1 MHEPPAL
8 VRPYALTGGRTRT
21 SSTLDYHTQV
31 VTIPDVWTPVVHTL
45 DRSILDLCRVPQ
57 AVAEV
62 AHHIRIPLVV
72 AKVRLDDLAAAG
84 LILVGGGTHTDG
96 RPNLDMLERVL
107 AGIRRL

>member
-31 VTIPDVWTPVVHTL
+31 VTRPDTWTPVVDTL
-45 DRSILDLCRVPQ
+45 DRTILDFCRKPR

-62 AHHIRIPLVV
+62 AHHIGRPLVV
-72 AKVRLDDLAAAG
+72 AKVRLDDLATAG
-84 LILVGGGTHTDG
+84 LIVVGSGSQTGD
-96 RPNLDMLERVL
+96 RPTLDMLERVL